1 MKLICWKDF
10 AEEDIIEKILD
21 FNKRYQEGRGLK
33 ILSTD
38 QMLGRLP
45 ISLVQLKARKNFKKL
60 KNETRQLLYSFN
72 CSKN

>member
-10 AEEDIIEKILD
+10 VEEDIIEKILD

-45 ISLVQLKARKNFKKL
+45 ISLAKI
-60 KNETRQLLYSFN
+60 
-72 CSKN
+72 SKNSKMRPDSYYILLIVQKN